1 MSRERVLV
9 ERLIAWSP
17 ALFLGS
23 LAALTYWLDA
33 QVQAPASRRDG
44 SARHDPD
51 IYIENIRAVALD
63 DAGRIR
69 ESMTAKRAEHYPDT
83 DSVDVLAPSLSLTE
97 PGKPRMSIVA
107 DTASVAG
114 DRETVTF
121 RGNVKARRDAG
132 PAAAGKAMEGPASL
146 STEFLR
152 VDPKKGVADTDQRVT
167 IEDSRGIIEAV
178 GMSLDNNTHTL
189 KLKSG
194 AHGTLQPQ
202 AISK

>member
-1 MSRERVLV
+1 MSRERVLL
-9 ERLIAWSP
+9 ERLVAWSP

-33 QVQAPASRRDG
+33 QVQPPAARRDG
-44 SARHDPD
+44 STRHDPD
-51 IYIENIRAVALD
+51 IYIENIRAYALD
-63 DAGRIR
+63 ATGRVR
-69 ESMTAKRAEHYPDT
+69 ESLTAKRGEHFPDT
-83 DSVDVLAPSLSLTE
+83 DTVEVVAPALSLTE
-97 PGKPRMSIVA
+97 PGKPRMSIEA
-107 DTASVAG
+107 DNATVAG

-132 PAAAGKAMEGPASL
+132 AAADGKAVEGPTSL
-146 STEFLR
+146 ATELLR
-152 VDPKKGVADTDQRVT
+152 VVPKQGRADTDQRVT
-167 IEDSRGIIEAV
+167 IEDPRGIIEAV

-194 AHGTLQPQ
+194 AHGTLQPK

>member
-1 MSRERVLV
+1 VSRERVLL
-9 ERLIAWSP
+9 ERLVAWSP

-33 QVQAPASRRDG
+33 QVQPPAARRDG
-44 SARHDPD
+44 STRHDPD
-51 IYIENIRAVALD
+51 IYIENIRAYALD
-63 DAGRIR
+63 ATGRVR
-69 ESMTAKRAEHYPDT
+69 ESLTAKRGEHFPDT
-83 DSVDVLAPSLSLTE
+83 DTVEIVAPALSLTE

-107 DTASVAG
+107 DSATVAG

-132 PAAAGKAMEGPASL
+132 AAEGGRVEGPASL
-146 STEFLR
+146 ATELLR
-152 VDPKKGVADTDQRVT
+152 VVPKKGLADTDRRVT
-167 IEDSRGIIEAV
+167 IEDPRGIIEAV

-202 AISK
+202 AISR